1 MIWPHAGGAI
11 SALAGRANVLSVRHP
26 KWVQRGPDQ
35 FLAALRGFYYDVT
48 QSTSAGAYAALAA
61 IAAPDKLLFGSDVPF
76 AGQPQVDVTLAEMK
90 ALDSRNLD
98 AINRDNARAL
108 FRSRA

>member
-1 MIWPHAGGAI
+1 M
-11 SALAGRANVLSVRHP
+11 RHP

-98 AINRDNARAL
+98 AINRDNARTL